1 MNNSPKK
8 KEEALCDY
16 LLSEYYENPPEPPNI
31 KDDKGEIP
39 PPDATFIK
47 RVDKEITYW
56 AGKKNH
62 HSSKRF
68 RPIVAAALMALL
80 ALSATAVAQNWTIYN
95 FLVSFWERGVSVSNG
110 EVESEGI
117 YIDYSGSY
125 VPKYIPAGFF
135 ISKRTDGTGIISLEW
150 QTESGDIIRLDQYQT
165 KNQLDLSKEPLDI
178 LEYVSIQGQEGI
190 LIEEK
195 SKSRTT
201 LMWGKKPQFV
211 LTGSILPEEA
221 IKIAES
227 VSYCE

>member
-16 LLSEYYENPPEPPNI
+16 LLSEYYENPPEPPSI

-39 PPDATFIK
+39 PPDAAFIK
-47 RVDKEITYW
+47 RVNKEITYW

-68 RPIVAAALMALL
+68 RPIVAASLVALL

-95 FLVSFWERGVSVSNG
+95 FLVSCWERGVSVSN
-110 EVESEGI
+110 GI

-135 ISKRTDGTGIISLEW
+135 ISKRTDGTGIISVFLFI
-150 QTESGDIIRLDQYQT
+150 SM
-165 KNQLDLSKEPLDI
+165 S
-178 LEYVSIQGQEGI
+178 S
-190 LIEEK
+190 
-195 SKSRTT
+195 
-201 LMWGKKPQFV
+201 
-211 LTGSILPEEA
+211 
-221 IKIAES
+221 
-227 VSYCE
+227 

>member
-16 LLSEYYENPPEPPNI
+16 LQSEYFENPPEPPSVLP
-31 KDDKGEIP
+31 DGEIP
-39 PPDATFIK
+39 PPDAAFIK

-62 HSSKRF
+62 HSSKWF

-95 FLVSFWERGVSVSNG
+95 FLVSCWERGVSVSNG

-125 VPKYIPAGFF
+125 VPKYIPADFF
-135 ISKRTDGTGIISLEW
+135 ISKRTDGTGIISVFLFI
-150 QTESGDIIRLDQYQT
+150 SM
-165 KNQLDLSKEPLDI
+165 S
-178 LEYVSIQGQEGI
+178 S
-190 LIEEK
+190 
-195 SKSRTT
+195 
-201 LMWGKKPQFV
+201 
-211 LTGSILPEEA
+211 
-221 IKIAES
+221 
-227 VSYCE
+227 